1 MAVEFRVWN
10 EAGDLISGP
19 HRKRSVAEES
29 ADRARTECAEI
40 CGTDGE
46 ELTPGRG
53 DFACGVMNPHG
64 ISVQVVEDGRDVTG
78 EDYGQYS

>member
-1 MAVEFRVWN
+1 MAVEFLVWS

-19 HRKRSVAEES
+19 HRMRSVADQS
-29 ADRARTECAEI
+29 ASKAREECAKI

-53 DFACGVMNPHG
+53 NFACGVMSPHG
-64 ISVQVVEDGRDVTG
+64 ISVQITKDGRDATG